1 MDDSKKL
8 DRWAEK
14 LLDIGKR
21 NNLINFKDTKSSSA
35 EVLFPECEAFFPKCS
50 IGRTFEVYDPQIAD
64 NDELED
70 DGDQPNQDE
79 EKKLSRSEYKDFYAP
94 RIRGERLLV
103 YALTPNPLTAVKNIA
118 KKAKEAQDETGIN
131 VAYLAFGFVNWQ
143 EIRKV

>member
-1 MDDSKKL
+1 MDESKKL

-79 EKKLSRSEYKDFYAP
+79 EKKLAEVKKHMEVNDVPDKQPFKD
-94 RIRGERLLV
+94 
-103 YALTPNPLTAVKNIA
+103 AVKPVYDQTRKQFGNDIFDKIA
-118 KKAKEAQDETGIN
+118 AAAK
-131 VAYLAFGFVNWQ
+131 
-143 EIRKV
+143 